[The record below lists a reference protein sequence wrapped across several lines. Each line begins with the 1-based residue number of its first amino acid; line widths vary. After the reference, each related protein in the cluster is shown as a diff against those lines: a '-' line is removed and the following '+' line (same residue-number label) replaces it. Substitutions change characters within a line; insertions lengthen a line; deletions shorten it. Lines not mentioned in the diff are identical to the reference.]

1 MTHLISSPKKVAKK
15 WGEEIWIVNNEK
27 YCGKYLI
34 INKGACSSLHYHPKK
49 MESFMCIQGLV
60 LLYVQQGEE
69 LKSYRMEKNDC
80 VITLMPGTPHAF
92 QGLTEGAT
100 LLEIST
106 THNDEDVVRLT
117 ESTGG

>member
-1 MTHLISSPKKVAKK
+1 
-15 WGEEIWIVNNEK
+15 
-27 YCGKYLI
+27 
-34 INKGACSSLHYHPKK
+34 
-49 MESFMCIQGLV
+49 MCIRGLV
-60 LLYVQQGEE
+60 LLYVQQEE

-92 QGLTEGAT
+92 QGMTEGAT

-106 THNDEDVVRLT
+106 THDDSDVVRLT

>member
-15 WGEEIWIVNNEK
+15 WGEEIWIINNDR
-27 YCGKYLI
+27 YCGKYLR
-34 INKGACSSLHYHPKK
+34 INKGACCSLHYHPKK
-49 MESFMCIQGLV
+49 MESFMCIKGLV
-60 LLYVQQGEE
+60 MLFVQSENE
-69 LKSYRMEKNDC
+69 LKSFIMERDDK
-80 VITLMPGTPHAF
+80 VITLMPETPHAF
-92 QGLTEGAT
+92 QGMTEGAT

>member
-1 MTHLISSPKKVAKK
+1 MKHLISSPKKVSKK
-15 WGEEIWIVNNEK
+15 WGEEIWIINNER

-49 MESFMCIQGLV
+49 MESFMCIKGLV
-60 LLYVQQGEE
+60 MLYVQIQNE
-69 LKSYRMEKNDC
+69 LKEYIMEKNDV

-92 QGLTEGAT
+92 QGMTEGAT
-100 LLEIST
+100 FLEIST
-106 THNDEDVVRLT
+106 PHDDSDVVRFT

>member
-1 MTHLISSPKKVAKK
+1 
-15 WGEEIWIVNNEK
+15 
-27 YCGKYLI
+27 
-34 INKGACSSLHYHPKK
+34 
-49 MESFMCIQGLV
+49 MCIQGLV

-80 VITLMPGTPHAF
+80 VITLMPETLHAF
-92 QGLTEGAT
+92 QGLTDRAT

-106 THNDEDVVRLT
+106 THSDEDVVRLS